1 MTCPVSWTILKYDTI
16 SWRKSRDIFPRN
28 NKFSTYLR
36 IIFFV
41 GWYLS
46 KLEVLF
52 DGILSSFDWCLIQ
65 SFDTPVCHV
74 FLMWIEFIKYIRYC
88 EYIMMNYRYYPLYI
102 IILYYIQQWFI
113 KISSSSSSSS
123 QPSRSSFIVGK
134 QNIFSVNNI
143 EFLYAK
149 SSKPAQLK

>member
-1 MTCPVSWTILKYDTI
+1 MIQFHEENPGIYFPEIINFILILNSFLFIK
-16 SWRKSRDIFPRN
+16 
-28 NKFSTYLR
+28 
-36 IIFFV
+36 
-41 GWYLS
+41 WYRS
-46 KLEVLF
+46 KLEVMF
-52 DGILSSFDWCLIQ
+52 DGILGSFDGCLIQ
-65 SFDTPVCHV
+65 SSDTPVCHV

-123 QPSRSSFIVGK
+123 SQPSRSSFIVGK

-143 EFLYAK
+143 EFYTPSLP
-149 SSKPAQLK
+149 SQPN

>member
-1 MTCPVSWTILKYDTI
+1 MIQFHEENPGIYFPEIINFLLILEL
-16 SWRKSRDIFPRN
+16 F
-28 NKFSTYLR
+28 
-36 IIFFV
+36 FFV

-123 QPSRSSFIVGK
+123 SSQPSRSSFIVGK

-143 EFLYAK
+143 EFYTPSLP
-149 SSKPAQLK
+149 SQPN